1 MSTDPWIWIMGLLML
16 GIFSF
21 LIKENPFYRWVE
33 HVYVGAAA
41 GYGLSMG
48 YNNIL
53 TQAWDPLVVQGKLM
67 YIIPVILG
75 IMAYARFIKPISWLS
90 RWPMAL
96 IAGAG
101 AGSSIYGATNS
112 SLVAQVK
119 ANLLPL
125 NSFDNI
131 FMVVGVLAVMV
142 YFLFSRDQKGPVKH
156 FASGGRMLLMVTFGV
171 SFGNVIMG
179 RISLLLG
186 ALQSIFGKWL
196 GIISL

>member
-1 MSTDPWIWIMGLLML
+1 
-16 GIFSF
+16 
-21 LIKENPFYRWVE
+21 
-33 HVYVGAAA
+33 
-41 GYGLSMG
+41 
-48 YNNIL
+48 
-53 TQAWDPLVVQGKLM
+53 QAWDPLVVQGKLI
-67 YIIPVILG
+67 YIIPIILG